1 MSGDAASTRIT
12 LDDMLREMRALSEPD
27 INAELAMH
35 LLSHLHIMQDV
46 ALQKLR
52 HATAQ
57 RNTSRDYNNA
67 RRGFKG
73 SGRANGCAHLH
84 FSHGGRGR
92 ASTTMSFNR

>member
-1 MSGDAASTRIT
+1 MSSDAASTRIT

-27 INAELAMH
+27 INAEGLMH

-57 RNTSRDYNNA
+57 RNTSRDYNTA